1 MRVPD
6 IVKLAKTLGLDC
18 ISITDH
24 DTMANLPEV
33 LAAGE
38 KYGMTII
45 PGAELS
51 AYDEATG
58 RKVHILCYNAQDP
71 ELITR
76 ECRPFSQERDRANRE
91 SVERVRAAGY
101 AITIEDVREYVAA
114 CGVPRARKHV
124 KSASGGIQ
132 YHQHVMHALMDRGYT
147 NTIYG
152 ELYEKLY
159 GKHGIAVARSRYMT
173 AAAAIELAHAA
184 GGLAVLAHP
193 YQYDSMEI
201 LPRLVGADVPGGPRC
216 GKTGNGGRVR
226 TPAPTPGLD
235 GIEHIHHTQTPERRA
250 AVAEAAERYGLFL
263 TGGTDFHGMY
273 SEKTLC
279 PGGLE
284 VLLPDT
290 HPLFART

>member
-1 MRVPD
+1 MRVDD
-6 IVKLAKTLGLDC
+6 IVKLAKGLGLDC

-33 LAAGE
+33 TAAGE
-38 KYGMTII
+38 KYGMTVI

-58 RKVHILCYNAQDP
+58 RKVHILCYNARDP

-76 ECRPFSQERDRANRE
+76 ACRPFSQERDRANRE

-101 AITIEDVREYVAA
+101 AITPEDVRGYVGAG
-114 CGVPRARKHV
+114 GV
-124 KSASGGIQ
+124 Q
-132 YHQHVMHALMDRGYT
+132 YRQHVMHALMDRGYT
-147 NTIYG
+147 NTVYG
-152 ELYEKLY
+152 ELYDKLY
-159 GKHGIAVARSRYMT
+159 GKNGIAVARSRYMP
-173 AAAAIELAHAA
+173 ARDAVELAHAA

-193 YQYDSMEI
+193 YQYDSMPL
-201 LPRLVGADVPGGPRC
+201 LPSLVGAAVPGSPRRRKP
-216 GKTGNGGRVR
+216 GDGGRVG

-235 GIEHIHHTQTPERRA
+235 GIEYIHHTQTPERRA

-290 HPLFART
+290 HPLFTRT